1 MNLKSNQNTDSIK
14 TVSIEFLSVY
24 PLIQSWRSTKNLVS
38 STLIFTFLVH
48 LPISLIFAK
57 KEFSQLGAKDVTIP
71 SFGPKGEINWTLSA
85 KEVTPLDG
93 ESTYIVKKPS
103 LKMISKGNSISNATS
118 DEGTFNLGNST
129 AHGQTLLEVSGDGFI
144 AKGDSWV
151 WKQQANE
158 GTHQMELRSN
168 TYVYFQSEIEPI
180 LPSKKEV
187 AGKVETKMVKVAN
200 TTAMAQVIELITRDK
215 GGYLFVLD
223 GNVSIKGDSLEIF
236 CSRMD
241 VVVENDSNQSEM
253 SFGRITEV
261 NATGNVRMNQL
272 GRVCRADVLILD
284 TIEGKGLLLGN
295 AKVEDVEWGAV
306 SGEKVELD
314 KNGGRARVIGTDKNK
329 PRLELP
335 NFGKINLPGFRN
347 SQKKT
352 LNP

>member
-1 MNLKSNQNTDSIK
+1 MYKRQ
-14 TVSIEFLSVY
+14 
-24 PLIQSWRSTKNLVS
+24 
-38 STLIFTFLVH
+38 
-48 LPISLIFAK
+48 
-57 KEFSQLGAKDVTIP
+57 
-71 SFGPKGEINWTLSA
+71 
-85 KEVTPLDG
+85 
-93 ESTYIVKKPS
+93 
-103 LKMISKGNSISNATS
+103 
-118 DEGTFNLGNST
+118 
-129 AHGQTLLEVSGDGFI
+129 
-144 AKGDSWV
+144 
-151 WKQQANE
+151 
-158 GTHQMELRSN
+158 
-168 TYVYFQSEIEPI
+168 
-180 LPSKKEV
+180 
-187 AGKVETKMVKVAN
+187 
-200 TTAMAQVIELITRDK
+200 K

-261 NATGNVRMNQL
+261 NATGNIRMNQL

-347 SQKKT
+347 SKKKT
-352 LNP
+352 VNP